1 MAGFFKTSVDRPRET
16 TPDGELAPAVGPAD
30 GSKGIAA
37 VEATFKPGGAHPFHT
52 HPGQEEVIWVLEGV
66 IEQWIE
72 QEKTTLGVGDVAVI
86 PEGVVHATYNDG
98 QATARILAILSP
110 CVGESGY
117 GAVDVSGEEPWA
129 SLRRA

>member
-1 MAGFFKTSVDRPRET
+1 MTGAFKTSAERARET
-16 TPDGELAPAVGPAD
+16 TPDGEIAPAVGPAD
-30 GSKGIAA
+30 GSRGIAA
-37 VEATFKPGGAHPFHT
+37 IEATFNPGGAHAFHT

-72 QEKTTLGVGDVAVI
+72 RERTTLGVGDVAVI

-98 QATARILAILSP
+98 QTKARILAILSP

-129 SLRRA
+129 SLRS